1 MSKKFKTTKKMEK
14 ITMRFEDEVNILFKN
29 DKGETKEITITV
41 KQLLEN
47 TTDDFSE
54 WLDDTA
60 PCTSASCNNE
70 SQNFCDCGS
79 IYEDYEISEISF
91 SVTTQKWKH

>member
-1 MSKKFKTTKKMEK
+1 MK
-14 ITMRFEDEVNILFKN
+14 IDDNVTVLFKN
-29 DKGETKEITITV
+29 TEGKKAEITISV

-47 TTDDFSE
+47 TSDDFYE
-54 WLDDTA
+54 WLDDSE

-79 IYEDYEISEISF
+79 SYEDYEIYGLK
-91 SVTTQKWKH
+91 TQEDDN

>member
-1 MSKKFKTTKKMEK
+1 MKL
-14 ITMRFEDEVNILFKN
+14 EDNVIIVFKN
-29 DKGETKEITITV
+29 TEGEKANITITV

-47 TTDDFSE
+47 TSDDFYE
-54 WLDDTA
+54 WLDDSE

-79 IYEDYEISEISF
+79 SFEDYEICEVQI
-91 SVTTQKWKH
+91 T

>member
-1 MSKKFKTTKKMEK
+1 MK
-14 ITMRFEDEVNILFKN
+14 RFEDEVKILFVNTEGKKAN
-29 DKGETKEITITV
+29 ITITV

-47 TTDDFSE
+47 TSDDFYE
-54 WLDDTA
+54 WLDDSD

-79 IYEDYEISEISF
+79 SFEDYEIYGVEF
-91 SVTTQKWKH
+91 VK